1 MSSNVATAIL
11 IAGAGPAGLV
21 LALALAQNGV
31 KVRIIDKES
40 FYRPGQ
46 RGAGMQ
52 PRTLE
57 VLNYLGVL
65 NDVLA
70 KAIISPTQR
79 RVYKLPGGTEPLKT
93 VTMLQY
99 DKPTPSTPIAAHA
112 AAIPSKVNGVH
123 IGQDN
128 SEAILRAHL
137 AKYGCSVELGT
148 ELRDFEQH
156 PDHVVVQL
164 AKNDGVTEKIEILTC
179 RFLVGTDGGRGVT
192 RKKLGLTFQGET
204 RAQHTLVGELEVFG
218 LDRDYWHQWGDP
230 STLFCMM
237 RPTENLNCFYV
248 IIGGQIDFEKLQSN
262 KEEFVKTIRAATD
275 RQDLK
280 FGELR
285 WITDWRPNIRMA
297 NKFGEGRGFVAGDA
311 AHVHSPT
318 GGQGLNS
325 SVQDSFNLAWKLTL
339 VEKGLASPDLL
350 DTYTEERLP
359 VIAGMLQE
367 STALLNALER
377 SSQGSNDDS
386 AWKRGWAL
394 KQLGIN
400 YCWSSIVVDERAAE
414 KPKEPA
420 NVYGSETDG
429 VVRAGDRALDA
440 PGLVPVSGNEQAT
453 LSFFSIFRPVHH
465 TVLLFTSEAG
475 ATQPILE
482 ELKYYP
488 ADSVKTVV
496 VYPRETVN
504 ASPVA
509 GADITVVDREG
520 HAYTAYSASAEHPTT
535 VIIRPDGVVGG
546 IVFGL
551 HGLKTYLKAVFS
563 AI

>member
-99 DKPTPSTPIAAHA
+99 DKPTPSTPI
-112 AAIPSKVNGVH
+112 
-123 IGQDN
+123 DN

-414 KPKEPA
+414 KPKEPPMSTA
-420 NVYGSETDG
+420 AR
-429 VVRAGDRALDA
+429 RAVSSARAIALWT
-440 PGLVPVSGNEQAT
+440 PQAY
-453 LSFFSIFRPVHH
+453 IFRPVHH